1 MKLASLDCRGENNQ
15 PDTSG
20 RCSPTRATGIT
31 LPSPFLVPDVSG
43 DVVGEIG
50 HADFHSRSGDA
61 DGSHEQAHP
70 GFLVSEDVLDAG
82 SDF

>member
-1 MKLASLDCRGENNQ
+1 MADFRAGARPPGPLASRCR
-15 PDTSG
+15 
-20 RCSPTRATGIT
+20 R
-31 LPSPFLVPDVSG
+31 PFLVPDVSG

-82 SDF
+82 SDS